1 MERKLTRKVA
11 ELEAKVEELDE
22 NKTKLEQAMALPEN
36 FNDLDK
42 MAKLQAQLE
51 TLTTQLAQAETAW
64 ENSSLE
70 LENFKSEN

>member
-1 MERKLTRKVA
+1 
-11 ELEAKVEELDE
+11 
-22 NKTKLEQAMALPEN
+22 MALPEN